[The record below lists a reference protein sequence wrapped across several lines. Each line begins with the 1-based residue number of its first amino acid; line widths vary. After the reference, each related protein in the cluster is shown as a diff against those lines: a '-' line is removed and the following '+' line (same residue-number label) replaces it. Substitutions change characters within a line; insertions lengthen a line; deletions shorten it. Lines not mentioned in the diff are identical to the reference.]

1 MELSAQVTEFLQ
13 RPLMAVVATTNPD
26 GSPQVSFVW
35 YEWGGEFFKVSSRL
49 YHRQKVHNLRRDNRC
64 AIAVIDPDD
73 PYRWVIA
80 SGRAEL
86 VEEGAR
92 ELIEALHVKYE
103 GEGEDGP
110 SPDPRV
116 LIKMR
121 PEKIRTARL

>member
-1 MELSAQVTEFLQ
+1 MELSAKAKEFLE
-13 RPLMAVVATTNPD
+13 RPLMAVIATTNPD

-35 YEWGGEFFKVSSRL
+35 YEWDGEFFKVSSRL
-49 YHRQKVHNLRRDNRC
+49 YRRQKVHNLRRDKRC

-92 ELIEALHVKYE
+92 ELIEALRIKY
-103 GEGEDGP
+103 GEEEEP
-110 SPDPRV
+110 SPDPRI